1 MSMQMTALVVV
12 PVFAIAALLGYAAH
26 RASICNVRAVLEVLG
41 TRRAFM
47 LGSFAKAALWATAVY
62 GAASVWLPGMI
73 PGMNAGFQTLEPQIF
88 AVCGGF
94 AFGAGAAING
104 GCSLSTLQRLADGE
118 IGMLLTL
125 LGLGGGLLAWSAIDA
140 RLDLVHAIRVPS
152 LWRQAGSVSIA
163 IVALLWLLAALELR
177 RIWRTRPRIGIRRLA
192 ASDVYRLSTAA
203 MLIGISGGVLN
214 VLLGSWTYTYYLR
227 TAIASAQRDATAPMP
242 ILAGLLAALLA
253 GMVVSAVQRG
263 SFEFRWGGTGGA
275 LKHLAGGALM
285 GIGAALIP
293 GGNDSIVLTGIP
305 TLSGVALATYVALLL
320 GIASALL
327 VLRAAGVR
335 LPVVSCAG
343 DACELKPSPAPDLSE
358 SVRPG

>member
-62 GAASVWLPGMI
+62 GAASVWLPEMI
-73 PGMNAGFQTLEPQIF
+73 PGMNAGFQTFEPQIF
-88 AVCGGF
+88 AVFGGF

-125 LGLGGGLLAWSAIDA
+125 LGLGGGLLAWSTIDA
-140 RLDLVHAIRVPS
+140 RLDVVHAIRI
-152 LWRQAGSVSIA
+152 SIA

-192 ASDVYRLSTAA
+192 ASHVYRLSTAA
-203 MLIGISGGVLN
+203 MLIGISGGLLN

-227 TAIASAQRDATAPMP
+227 TAIASAQRDAMAPMP
-242 ILAGLLAALLA
+242 IFAGLLAALLA

-285 GIGAALIP
+285 GMGAALIP

-305 TLSGVALATYVALLL
+305 TLSGVALATYLALLL

-327 VLRAAGVR
+327 VLRTAGVR

-343 DACELKPSPAPDLSE
+343 DACEVSQHRGDP
-358 SVRPG
+358 